1 MICRFSWMSVELRCS
16 DIAVC
21 ERSSAIVSLIGALLS
36 SFSSM
41 GSSLSS
47 CPSGGWTN
55 MSTDCTLSRARSR
68 SSGMMLRRLM
78 VLGIEVEVKGSETT
92 SETRDGSTL
101 SVDDAVEDDFRVQ
114 HVETGER
121 RPLRGGEDVE
131 LVADLQNLDDRVD
144 AHARVE
150 LLPSQTTQRRTVTA
164 KRSCPVHL

>member
-101 SVDDAVEDDFRVQ
+101 SVDDAVKDDF
-114 HVETGER
+114 
-121 RPLRGGEDVE
+121 
-131 LVADLQNLDDRVD
+131 
-144 AHARVE
+144 
-150 LLPSQTTQRRTVTA
+150 
-164 KRSCPVHL
+164 

>member
-41 GSSLSS
+41 GSS
-47 CPSGGWTN
+47 PSGGWTN

-68 SSGMMLRRLM
+68 SSGMKFRRLM

-131 LVADLQNLDDRVD
+131 LVADLQNLVDRVD